1 MMNELRSVLFDL
13 DNTLLINDM
22 DAFVP
27 AYLKL
32 ISAYAAPLR
41 DPKRFVQDMLAATDV
56 MATNTDPAISN
67 EKAFWD
73 AFTELTGWDPAEM
86 IPFFA
91 RFYEERFDG
100 LRPLTQPRPEARP
113 VVEWAFARG
122 YQVVIATNPMF
133 PRIATE
139 KRLAWAG
146 LGVDEFDYTLVTTYE
161 NMHAT
166 KPHREYYLEILDHV
180 DCIPPQAL
188 MVGDDWER
196 DIEPAGTVGMR
207 TYWVDAGTSAEGGAA
222 AGRGPLSALR
232 TWLGDL

>member
-1 MMNELRSVLFDL
+1 MNELRAILFDL
-13 DNTLLINDM
+13 DDTLLINDM
-22 DAFVP
+22 DVFVA

-32 ISAYAAPLR
+32 ISGYAARLR
-41 DPKRFVQDMLAATDV
+41 DPKRFIHDMLAATDV
-56 MATNTDPAISN
+56 MAANTDPAVSN

-73 AFTELTGWDPAEM
+73 AFSALTGWDRAEM

-91 RFYEERFDG
+91 RFYDEQFDE
-100 LRPLTQPRPEARP
+100 LRSLTQPRPEARP
-113 VVEWAFARG
+113 MVEWAFGKG

-139 KRLAWAG
+139 KRLSWAG
-146 LGVDEFDYTLVTTYE
+146 LGVDEFHYALVTTYE

-166 KPHREYYLEILDHV
+166 KPHHEYYLEILDRV
-180 DCIPPQAL
+180 DCATAEAL

-196 DIEPAGTVGMR
+196 DIEPAGAVGMR
-207 TYWVDAGTSAEGGAA
+207 TYWVNTLTRAEGSAV
-222 AGRGPLSALR
+222 AGQGPLSGLR

>member
-1 MMNELRSVLFDL
+1 MTELRAVLFDL

-27 AYLKL
+27 VYLKL
-32 ISAYAAPLR
+32 ISAYAARLR
-41 DPKRFVQDMLAATDV
+41 DPKRFVQDMLVATEA
-56 MATNTDPAISN
+56 MASNTDPAVSN
-67 EKAFWD
+67 EQAFWD
-73 AFTELTGWDPAEM
+73 AFSALTGWDRSEM

-91 RFYEERFDG
+91 RFYREQFDD
-100 LRPLTQPRPEARP
+100 LRSLTQPRPEAHSL
-113 VVEWAFARG
+113 VEWAFTRG

-146 LGVDEFDYTLVTTYE
+146 LGVDEFDYALVTTYE

-166 KPHREYYLEILDHV
+166 KPHHEYYLEILDRV
-180 DCIPPQAL
+180 GCTPPDAL
-188 MVGDDWER
+188 MVGDDLEM
-196 DIEPAGTVGMR
+196 DIEPAGALGIR
-207 TYWVDAGTSAEGGAA
+207 TYWVDAQGPAQDSAA

-232 TWLGDL
+232 SWLQDR

>member
-1 MMNELRSVLFDL
+1 MMNELRAILFDL

-22 DAFVP
+22 GAFVP

-32 ISAYAAPLR
+32 ISAYAARLR
-41 DPKRFVQDMLAATDV
+41 DPKRFVQDMLAATDA
-56 MATNTDPAISN
+56 MATNTDPAITN

-73 AFTELTGWDPAEM
+73 AFTQLTGWDPVEM

-91 RFYEERFDG
+91 HFYEQQFDG
-100 LRPLTQPRPEARP
+100 LRRLTEPRPEARP
-113 VVEWAFARG
+113 LVEWAFDRG

-146 LGVDEFDYTLVTTYE
+146 LGVDKYDYALVTTYE

-166 KPHREYYLEILDHV
+166 KPHHEYYLEILDRV
-180 DCIPPQAL
+180 QCAPPEAL
-188 MVGDDWER
+188 MVGDDLEL
-196 DIEPAGTVGMR
+196 DIEPAGVVGMR
-207 TYWVDAGTSAEGGAA
+207 TYWVDAQKSADSSAV
-222 AGRGPLSALR
+222 AGRGPLSELQ

>member
-1 MMNELRSVLFDL
+1 MNELRAILFDL

-32 ISAYAAPLR
+32 ISAYAARLR
-41 DPKRFVQDMLAATDV
+41 DPKRFVQDMLVATEA
-56 MATNTDPAISN
+56 MASNTDPAVSN
-67 EKAFWD
+67 EQAFWD
-73 AFTELTGWDPAEM
+73 AFSGLTGWDRSEM
-86 IPFFA
+86 VPFFA
-91 RFYEERFDG
+91 RFYGEQFDD
-100 LRPLTQPRPEARP
+100 LRPLTQPRPEARSL
-113 VVEWAFARG
+113 VEWAFAGG

-146 LGVDEFDYTLVTTYE
+146 LGVHDFDYALVTTYE

-166 KPHREYYLEILDHV
+166 KPHHEYYLEILERV
-180 DCIPPQAL
+180 DCTPPQAL
-188 MVGDDWER
+188 MVGDDWEL

-207 TYWVDAGTSAEGGAA
+207 TYWVDAQDRAQDSAV

-232 TWLGDL
+232 SWLEDQ